1 MVKVIIYLPNQFLI
15 LLLFLIQRFKEEV
28 LMTRLLIFGL
38 IVPLFAMMM
47 FSACEKVD
55 REKPTQKNEVK
66 ESVSQEGAKNKEQR
80 TQAVESKNKG
90 EIVRVDELPSFADLV
105 EKLEPSVVNI
115 STTGTVR
122 SGRQIPS
129 PFGKSPFGRNDP
141 FGEFFERFF
150 GEMPQREFK
159 QKGLGSGFIISDDGY
174 VVTNNHVV
182 EKAEDVEV
190 ILENGEKYK
199 AEIIGK
205 DPKTDLALIKIA
217 PKEKLKAVTFG
228 DSDKLR
234 IGDWVIAI
242 GNPFGLGHTVTA
254 GIVSAEGR
262 VLGMGSYDD
271 FIQTDA
277 PINPG
282 NSGGPLFDLEGN
294 VVGVNTAI
302 VYSGQGIG
310 FAIPANLAKSIIDQ
324 LKATGTVVRGWLG
337 VLIQQITPEIAEGL
351 GLKDVKGI
359 LVSDVTPGGPADK
372 AGIKRGDVIL
382 ALNGTKVDQL
392 TELTSMVAQLAP
404 GTKVDVKVLRNG
416 EESDFNVTLGKLPE
430 NVSEPK
436 EEQIENEIG
445 ITANEITPQIASRFD
460 LGESTGVVI
469 TNVEPGSIA
478 DDAGLK
484 PGDII
489 LEISKKPIKNL
500 DDYQNAMAEVKK
512 GGSALFLINR
522 GGNTLYVGINV
533 GD

>member
-1 MVKVIIYLPNQFLI
+1 
-15 LLLFLIQRFKEEV
+15 
-28 LMTRLLIFGL
+28 MTRLLMFGL
-38 IVPLFAMMM
+38 IAPLFVMMM
-47 FSACEKVD
+47 FSGCEKVD
-55 REKPTQKNEVK
+55 REKSTQKSEVQ
-66 ESVSQEGAKNKEQR
+66 ESVNEEGGKNKEQ
-80 TQAVESKNKG
+80 QPEGVESKRRAD
-90 EIVRVDELPSFADLV
+90 IVRVEELPSFADLV
-105 EKLEPSVVNI
+105 EKLKPSVVNI

-122 SGRQIPS
+122 GGGRFPS
-129 PFGKSPFGRNDP
+129 PFGKSPFGKDDP

-159 QKGLGSGFIISDDGY
+159 QKGLGSGFIISEDGY

-182 EKAEDVEV
+182 EKADDIEV
-190 ILENGEKYK
+190 IFENGEKYK

-205 DPKTDLALIKIA
+205 DPKTDLALIKMN
-217 PKEKLKAVTFG
+217 PKKELQAVTFG
-228 DSDKLR
+228 NSDKLR

-282 NSGGPLFDLEGN
+282 NSGGPLFNLEGD

-310 FAIPANLAKSIIDQ
+310 FAIPINLAKSVIDQ
-324 LKATGTVVRGWLG
+324 LKETGTVVRGWLG

-351 GLKDVKGI
+351 GLKDVEGI

-372 AGIKRGDVIL
+372 AGIKRGDIIVDF
-382 ALNGTKVDQL
+382 NGNKVDEL
-392 TELTSMVAQLAP
+392 TELTSMVAQMAP
-404 GTKVDVKVLRNG
+404 GSEADVKVLRNG
-416 EESDFNVTLGKLPE
+416 AESDFKVTLGKLPE
-430 NVSEPK
+430 SVSEAK
-436 EEQIENEIG
+436 EEEIEDEMG
-445 ITANEITPQIASRFD
+445 ITANEITPQIASQFN

-469 TNVEPGSIA
+469 TNVEAGSIA
-478 DDAGLK
+478 EEVGLR
-484 PGDII
+484 PGDVI

-500 DDYQNAMAEVKK
+500 DDYRSAMDEVKK
-512 GGSALFLINR
+512 GGSTLFLINR
-522 GGNTLYVGINV
+522 GGNTLYIGLNV
-533 GD
+533 GN